1 MEKLNLSKKVVDR
14 FWEQKNHNFFQIF
27 KMLEENEY
35 WCVDETKEV
44 NTALLELSDL
54 LTEASISAKDVM
66 EQSNTLIFVMA
77 YIKFSKAL
85 RIVNFFD
92 EKYKEELSQ
101 ALVIEAVKNKDKSYY
116 RLLLDRLLFIR
127 DFALLEKIYSRERVD
142 KVKNILNKFK
152 QEELK

>member
-1 MEKLNLSKKVVDR
+1 
-14 FWEQKNHNFFQIF
+14 
-27 KMLEENEY
+27 
-35 WCVDETKEV
+35 
-44 NTALLELSDL
+44 
-54 LTEASISAKDVM
+54 M

-101 ALVIEAVKNKDKSYY
+101 ALVIEAVKNKDKSHY

>member
-27 KMLEENEY
+27 KVLEENEY

-101 ALVIEAVKNKDKSYY
+101 ALVIEAVKNKDKSHY